1 MLKMKMFHQVF
12 AYLMILSGNLAVG
25 FGIYHNRTYLVDDY
39 PLEWLNFGVSI
50 SVLIIS
56 EILY

>member
-1 MLKMKMFHQVF
+1 MKMFHQVF

-25 FGIYHNRTYLVDDY
+25 FGIYHNRTYLGDDY